1 MHFVSVTT
9 DMKYGKICTRHRFE
23 FCILDSVA
31 SSLKKPALVPS
42 LIPNFKNLPAK
53 QKENE
58 NAMGEGGHSDF
69 VGVDGILKISTLVER
84 RN

>member
-1 MHFVSVTT
+1 MVRYARGT
-9 DMKYGKICTRHRFE
+9 D
-23 FCILDSVA
+23 CILNFRFRRFFFEEA
-31 SSLKKPALVPS
+31 FPRPIAHTK
-42 LIPNFKNLPAK
+42 FKNLPAK